1 MAITAIRTVIIYI
14 FIIAA
19 MRIMGKRQLG
29 ELQPVELVVTLLIS
43 DLAAV
48 PMQESGMP
56 LLNGLIPIVV
66 LVALELLLSA
76 LMLKWNWFS
85 TLISGTPIV
94 IIKDGKL
101 DQKSLK
107 RLRLTVEDL
116 MEALRQQDVF
126 DMRDIAYAIAET
138 NGKISLFPKPD
149 KQPVTTGDI
158 NKVPSDT
165 GAPVIVVSDGKLVD
179 WGIQMC
185 GLTEEWVMAQLHKKN
200 CPMKDVFLMTA
211 DKSKQYFLLRNKDI
225 KATKGE
231 AS

>member
-76 LMLKWNWFS
+76 LMMKCNWFS

-94 IIKDGKL
+94 IVKDGRL
-101 DQKSLK
+101 EQKSLK

-116 MEALRQQDVF
+116 MEAMRQQNMFDIRDV
-126 DMRDIAYAIAET
+126 AYAIAET

-165 GAPVIVVSDGKLVD
+165 GAPVIVVSDGKMVD
-179 WGIQMC
+179 WGLEMC
-185 GLTEEWVMAQLHKKN
+185 GLTEDWVKAQLHKKN
-200 CPMKDVFLMTA
+200 CPLKDVFLMTA
-211 DKSKQYFLLRNKDI
+211 DKSKQIYVVRNKDI
-225 KATKGE
+225 KQNKGE